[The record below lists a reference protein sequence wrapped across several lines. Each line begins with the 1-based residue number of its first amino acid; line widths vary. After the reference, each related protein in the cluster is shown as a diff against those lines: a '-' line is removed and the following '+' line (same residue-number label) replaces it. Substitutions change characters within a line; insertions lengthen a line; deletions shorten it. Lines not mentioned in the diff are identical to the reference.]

1 MTGASVSTDGHFPG
15 ETCAAAGEAGASFG
29 TLRCVSAQVFEL
41 YQSLSRRAVF
51 AVFGCASADLP
62 DAVAFFGSG
71 PHLPPAVAVFV
82 RGFPVLSE
90 PLRGAE
96 E

>member
-1 MTGASVSTDGHFPG
+1 MTGASVSTDGHFSG
-15 ETCAAAGEAGASFG
+15 ETCAAAGEGGVSFG

-41 YQSLSRRAVF
+41 YQSLSRHAVF
-51 AVFGCASADLP
+51 AVFGCTSADPP

-71 PHLPPAVAVFV
+71 PHLPPAVVVFV
-82 RGFPVLSE
+82 RGFPVFSE